1 MTSDVKTITITGAA
15 GQIGYATAFRAAAGA
30 IYGANTRVRLNLLE
44 IPEAAQAA
52 AGVAMEL
59 TDSAFPLLSEVN
71 TFDDPNTAFEG
82 ASVGLLI
89 GARPRTKGMERAD
102 LLAANGQIF
111 GPQGAAINDH
121 AADDIRVVVVGN
133 PANTNA
139 LIAAKHAPD
148 VPAERFTA
156 LMRLDHNR
164 GLGQLATKTGSAV
177 NDIEKF
183 AVWGNHS
190 ASQFPD
196 LAHTLIGGTPALE
209 LVSED
214 WYRETFIPTVANRG
228 AEIIQIRGGSSV
240 ASAASSALDH
250 MRDWINGTG
259 ERWVSMGVPSDGS
272 YGVPEG
278 LICGFPV
285 TCTNGEYTI
294 VPDLDMSPFACDRL
308 DVSVNELREEREAV
322 RDAGLIS

>member
-1 MTSDVKTITITGAA
+1 MTKTITITGAA

-30 IYGANTRVRLNLLE
+30 IYGPTTKVRLNLLE
-44 IPEAAQAA
+44 IPAAVAA
-52 AGVAMEL
+52 ADGVAMEL
-59 TDSAFPLLSEVN
+59 LDSAFPLLESVN
-71 TFDDPNTAFEG
+71 TFDDPAKAFDG

-89 GARPRTKGMERAD
+89 GSKPRGRGMERSD

-111 GPQGAAINDH
+111 GPQGKAINDH

-139 LIAAKHAPD
+139 YITAANAPD

-164 GLGQLATKTGSAV
+164 ALGQLSLKTGAPV
-177 NDIEKF
+177 TDIQNL

-190 ASQFPD
+190 ATQFPD
-196 LAHTLIGGTPALE
+196 LSHTTVVGTPALQ
-209 LVSED
+209 LVSDE

-228 AEIIQIRGGSSV
+228 AEIIKVRGGSSV

-250 MRDWINGTG
+250 MRDWINGTDG
-259 ERWVSMGVPSDGS
+259 AWVSMAVPSDGS

-278 LICGFPV
+278 LISGFPV
-285 TCTNGEYTI
+285 TCANGEYAI
-294 VPDLDMSPFACDRL
+294 VQGLDRTEFAIERTQH
-308 DVSVNELREEREAV
+308 SVQELIQERDTVKA
-322 RDAGLIS
+322 AGLL